1 LSERASVQSKRTSK
15 KKRKDDK
22 EREKV
27 AEDAK
32 PKGPKRKLIFN
43 TYNTAYPV
51 IDLVAKNLGFRTMY
65 KDHNL
70 VPTTETKMA
79 HRIAPGLFSS
89 IPIEEFDVVW
99 FDLTISADVLRQIKP
114 H

>member
-1 LSERASVQSKRTSK
+1 MAVE
-15 KKRKDDK
+15 
-22 EREKV
+22 E
-27 AEDAK
+27 AK

-70 VPTTETKMA
+70 VPSAETKM
-79 HRIAPGLFSS
+79 
-89 IPIEEFDVVW
+89 
-99 FDLTISADVLRQIKP
+99 
-114 H
+114 

>member
-1 LSERASVQSKRTSK
+1 MSERASVVSKRSK
-15 KKRKDDK
+15 KKKENDKDK
-22 EREKV
+22 LAVEE
-27 AEDAK
+27 AK

-70 VPTTETKMA
+70 VPSAETKM
-79 HRIAPGLFSS
+79 
-89 IPIEEFDVVW
+89 
-99 FDLTISADVLRQIKP
+99 
-114 H
+114 